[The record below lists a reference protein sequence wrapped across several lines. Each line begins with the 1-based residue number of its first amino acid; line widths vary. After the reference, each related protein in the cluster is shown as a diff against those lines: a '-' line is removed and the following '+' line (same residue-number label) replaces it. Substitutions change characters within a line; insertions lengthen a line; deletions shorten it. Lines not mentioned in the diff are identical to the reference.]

1 VVAVNDERVKRHEF
15 LLKVKEEW
23 RLMWR
28 ERFDDRIRAEGVAI
42 RDYPLV
48 STDRGFVTRGLV
60 VFASRDA
67 ETPSFSEIVD
77 FWASQGLVYAP
88 DPAVGGWGKF
98 VRNFIIRRSERRRIL
113 ESAKPLNGSCKKQ
126 QLKKNGRGWLHKV

>member
-1 VVAVNDERVKRHEF
+1 VGGTVLVGSSDRARRDEF
-15 LLKVKEEW
+15 LRRLKEEW

-28 ERFDDRIRAEGVAI
+28 ERFDDRVRAEGVAV

-48 STDRGFVTRGLV
+48 LVDRGCVI
-60 VFASRDA
+60 FASRDA
-67 ETPSFSEIVD
+67 KAPSFSEVVD

-98 VRNFIIRRSERRRIL
+98 IRNFIIRRSERRRIM
-113 ESAKPLNGSCKKQ
+113 ESTKPSNGSCKKQ
-126 QLKKNGRGWLHKV
+126 QLKKGGRGWLHEV

>member
-1 VVAVNDERVKRHEF
+1 MGGTVLVGSSDRARRDEF
-15 LLKVKEEW
+15 LRRLKEEW

-28 ERFDDRIRAEGVAI
+28 ERFDDRVRAEGVAV

-48 STDRGFVTRGLV
+48 LVDRGCVI
-60 VFASRDA
+60 FASRDA
-67 ETPSFSEIVD
+67 KAPSFSEVVD

-98 VRNFIIRRSERRRIL
+98 IRNFIIRRSERRRIM
-113 ESAKPLNGSCKKQ
+113 ESAKPSNGSCKKQ
-126 QLKKNGRGWLHKV
+126 QLKKGGRGWLHEV